1 MKTPPLPRILPALVA
16 GLLMT
21 LSPVVAAA
29 AEGAGKSGESG
40 RASSARERLQAT
52 LAELNLTPEQK
63 ERLTP
68 VLRAELEQ
76 LAALRGEQ
84 SLTVRERLQ
93 RLKAVQEETAP
104 KVKAILTAEQ
114 FVKWEQQRAKARA
127 QLQERARDRRR

>member
-1 MKTPPLPRILPALVA
+1 
-16 GLLMT
+16 
-21 LSPVVAAA
+21 
-29 AEGAGKSGESG
+29 
-40 RASSARERLQAT
+40 
-52 LAELNLTPEQK
+52 
-63 ERLTP
+63 LTP